1 MKKNGGILMI
11 RFLTKLILPQRADP
25 ADPAVRAR
33 VGKRS
38 GILGILANVLLF
50 AGKLVIGTVSG
61 SVSITADAMNN
72 LSDATSSIVTI
83 VGFRLAERPADEN
96 HPYGHA
102 RFEYLSGLAVAAM
115 IVVIGFELAKT
126 SFDKIL
132 HPEPVVFSGALVAV
146 LLLSIGVK
154 LILAAVNGSLGRAID
169 STALLATAADSRN
182 DCIATGAV
190 LLSAVF
196 AHLTSINVDGYAGF
210 AVALFILYSGANTAK
225 ETISPLLGEAA
236 DPELQRTIVAALR
249 SNDKVLGYHDL
260 MVHDYGPGQRF
271 ASVHVE
277 MDMREDVLTCHTIID
292 DIERQVLDSHG
303 IHLVIHYDPVVTD
316 DEELNRM
323 RSSVDKVLK
332 SIDPRISIH
341 DFRMVRGDTH
351 TNLIFDMI
359 LPYDLDDQ
367 RQQIKRQLDAAINLG
382 DTQYYTV
389 ITFDTGGFNDEMLW
403 EKGSGTSL

>member
-1 MKKNGGILMI
+1 M
-11 RFLTKLILPQRADP
+11 
-25 ADPAVRAR
+25 
-33 VGKRS
+33 
-38 GILGILANVLLF
+38 
-50 AGKLVIGTVSG
+50 
-61 SVSITADAMNN
+61 
-72 LSDATSSIVTI
+72 
-83 VGFRLAERPADEN
+83 
-96 HPYGHA
+96 
-102 RFEYLSGLAVAAM
+102 
-115 IVVIGFELAKT
+115 
-126 SFDKIL
+126 
-132 HPEPVVFSGALVAV
+132 
-146 LLLSIGVK
+146 
-154 LILAAVNGSLGRAID
+154 LGRWANTTLS
-169 STALLATAADSRN
+169 STAPVAMQSLRLSA
-182 DCIATGAV
+182 AV

-196 AHLTSINVDGYAGF
+196 AHLTSIHVDGYAGL

-382 DTQYYTV
+382 DTKYYTF

-403 EKGSGTSL
+403 AKWSGTSL